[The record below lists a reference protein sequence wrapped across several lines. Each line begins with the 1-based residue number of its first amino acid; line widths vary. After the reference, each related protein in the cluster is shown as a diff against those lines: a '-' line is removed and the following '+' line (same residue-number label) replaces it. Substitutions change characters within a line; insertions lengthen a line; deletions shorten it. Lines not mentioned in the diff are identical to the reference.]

1 MKSAMCVFLLHT
13 FLFLPVLHSEKR
25 SKVAVL
31 EFQNKAGTIIITNRW
46 TMADDLAK
54 RLRKKNNEIQT
65 VSRKEIL
72 KQLKELSW
80 NEERLNNV
88 QEAKLASLGAKYVVY
103 ASIVQWRIHGDYSN
117 TEVQDASEAN
127 VILLINVVDLASGE
141 SVKSFTVDG
150 AATAETGFIVERDPA
165 SFADENESED
175 QMYEATKVALIKATD
190 ILVDVLAK

>member
-1 MKSAMCVFLLHT
+1 MKSAICVFLLHT
-13 FLFLPVLHSEKR
+13 FLFLPVLHSENR